1 VGGCSPILTEASE
14 ARTSEVSVSPIG
26 LALSGGGVR
35 GLAHIGVLKVLEE
48 ARVPIHCIAG
58 TSMGGLLAAAWA
70 LGRSAQELE
79 QEALRLS
86 HLRNLIPL
94 ADPGLS
100 QGGLFAGQ
108 KIADYLADLLG
119 DASFEQT
126 RIPLAVI
133 AADLNR
139 AETVVLREGLV
150 RDAVRATIALPGL
163 LAPVKR
169 DEQVLVDGGLLLNL
183 PAAVTRQMGA
193 EVVIAVDIATDPESL
208 EAFLNGLRR
217 RFLPDALVE
226 VVAVLW
232 RSLLVMMHQ
241 VERRSLQ
248 EAAPDLIVRPPIPPG
263 VTTLSGL
270 SLSAQVIAAGEQA
283 AREMLPALA
292 TLTRSAFSI

>member
-1 VGGCSPILTEASE
+1 MGGCSPILPETSE

-48 ARVPIHCIAG
+48 AQVPIHCIAG

-70 LGRSAQELE
+70 LGRSAHELE
-79 QEALRLS
+79 QEALRMS
-86 HLRNLIPL
+86 RLRNLIPL

-100 QGGLFAGQ
+100 QGGLLAGQ
-108 KIADYLADLLG
+108 KIADYLADLLS
-119 DASFEQT
+119 DATFEQT

-163 LAPVKR
+163 LAPLKR
-169 DEQVLVDGGLLLNL
+169 GEQVLVDGGLLLNL

-193 EVVIAVDIATDPESL
+193 EVVVAVDIATDLESL
-208 EAFLNGLRR
+208 EAFLDGLRR

-226 VVAVLW
+226 VVTVLW
-232 RSLLVMMHQ
+232 RSLLVMMHE

-270 SLSAQVIAAGEQA
+270 SLTAQVIAAGEQA
-283 AREMLPALA
+283 AREMLPDLA

>member
-1 VGGCSPILTEASE
+1 MGGCSSILPETSE

-48 ARVPIHCIAG
+48 AQVPIHCIAG

-70 LGRSAQELE
+70 LGRSAHELE
-79 QEALRLS
+79 QEALRMS
-86 HLRNLIPL
+86 RLRNLIPL

-100 QGGLFAGQ
+100 QGGLLAGQ
-108 KIADYLADLLG
+108 KIADYLADLLS
-119 DASFEQT
+119 DATFEQT

-163 LAPVKR
+163 LAPLKR
-169 DEQVLVDGGLLLNL
+169 GEQVLVDGGLLLNL

-193 EVVIAVDIATDPESL
+193 EVVVAVDIATDLESL
-208 EAFLNGLRR
+208 EAFLDGLRR

-226 VVAVLW
+226 VVTVLW
-232 RSLLVMMHQ
+232 RSLLVMMHE

-270 SLSAQVIAAGEQA
+270 SLTAQVIAAGEQA
-283 AREMLPALA
+283 AREMLPDLA

>member
-1 VGGCSPILTEASE
+1 MK
-14 ARTSEVSVSPIG
+14 TSEVSRIG

-35 GLAHIGVLKVLEE
+35 GLAHIGLLKVLEE
-48 ARVPIHCIAG
+48 AHVPIHCLAG

-70 LGRSAQELE
+70 VGRSAQELE

-86 HLRNLIPL
+86 RLRNLIPL
-94 ADPGLS
+94 ADPAPS

-108 KIADYLADLLG
+108 KVADYLADLLG
-119 DASFEQT
+119 DVTFEQT
-126 RIPLAVI
+126 RIPVAVI

-139 AETVVLREGLV
+139 GETVVLREGLL

-169 DEQVLVDGGLLLNL
+169 GDQLLVDGGLLLNL
-183 PAAVTRQMGA
+183 PAQVTRQMGA
-193 EVVIAVDIATDPESL
+193 DLVIAVDIATDLESL
-208 EAFLNGLRR
+208 EAFLGGLRR
-217 RFLPDALVE
+217 RFLPGALIE
-226 VVAVLW
+226 VVAILW

-241 VERRSLQ
+241 VEQRSLQ

-270 SLSAQVIAAGEQA
+270 SLASEVIAAGEQA
-283 AREMLPALA
+283 AREMLPRLKAMLS
-292 TLTRSAFSI
+292 TPSA

>member
-1 VGGCSPILTEASE
+1 VGGCSPILPETSE

-48 ARVPIHCIAG
+48 AQVPIHCIAG

-70 LGRSAQELE
+70 LGRSAHELE
-79 QEALRLS
+79 QEALRMS
-86 HLRNLIPL
+86 RLRNLIPL

-100 QGGLFAGQ
+100 QGGLLAGQ

-119 DASFEQT
+119 DATFEQT

-163 LAPVKR
+163 LAPLKR
-169 DEQVLVDGGLLLNL
+169 GEQVLVDGGLLLNL

-193 EVVIAVDIATDPESL
+193 EVVVAVDIATDLESL
-208 EAFLNGLRR
+208 EAFLDGLRR

-226 VVAVLW
+226 VVTVLW
-232 RSLLVMMHQ
+232 RSLLVMMHE

-270 SLSAQVIAAGEQA
+270 SLTAQVIAAGEQA
-283 AREMLPALA
+283 AREMLPDLA